1 MDFTYIPG
9 IECDEV
15 RVFMRSSE
23 KTKSKPPSTKESSPA
38 LTLQS
43 STMLSAPSTLGVRPI
58 QHSHPSNSIKSTS
71 PSTGVNIVPP
81 LPSNVAVI
89 LSQITTNTRA
99 LLPQSTPPTPAV
111 CNHPPTN
118 TNQQFATTSFISTV
132 CNQTLANT
140 NNRAQTAA
148 GLKRSPET
156 NNLPVCNQT
165 LANTN
170 NRAQTAA
177 GLKRSPETNNLHK
190 STSTTLQRPFCSPKQ
205 CMLSKKNTLP
215 TQLKTVQNVSPFKPV
230 EEQPAEVVTPYKKD
244 EDVRQSSDSSSSDSE
259 SDTQ

>member
-23 KTKSKPPSTKESSPA
+23 KTKSKPPSTKELSPA

-43 STMLSAPSTLGVRPI
+43 STVLSAPSTLGVRPI
-58 QHSHPSNSIKSTS
+58 QHSHPSHSIKSTS
-71 PSTGVNIVPP
+71 PSTGDNIVPP
-81 LPSNVAVI
+81 LPSNVAAI

-99 LLPQSTPPTPAV
+99 LLPQSTPPTSAV

-118 TNQQFATTSFISTV
+118 TNQQFATTPFIST
-132 CNQTLANT
+132 
-140 NNRAQTAA
+140 
-148 GLKRSPET
+148 
-156 NNLPVCNQT
+156 VCNQT

-190 STSTTLQRPFCSPKQ
+190 STSTALQRPFCSPKQ

-230 EEQPAEVVTPYKKD
+230 EEQPAGVVTPYKKD

>member
-156 NNLPVCNQT
+156 NNL
-165 LANTN
+165 
-170 NRAQTAA
+170 
-177 GLKRSPETNNLHK
+177 HK

>member
-156 NNLPVCNQT
+156 
-165 LANTN
+165 
-170 NRAQTAA
+170 
-177 GLKRSPETNNLHK
+177 
-190 STSTTLQRPFCSPKQ
+190 TSTTLQRPFCSPKQ

>member
-156 NNLPVCNQT
+156 NNL
-165 LANTN
+165 
-170 NRAQTAA
+170 
-177 GLKRSPETNNLHK
+177 HK

-230 EEQPAEVVTPYKKD
+230 EEQPAGVVTPYKKD